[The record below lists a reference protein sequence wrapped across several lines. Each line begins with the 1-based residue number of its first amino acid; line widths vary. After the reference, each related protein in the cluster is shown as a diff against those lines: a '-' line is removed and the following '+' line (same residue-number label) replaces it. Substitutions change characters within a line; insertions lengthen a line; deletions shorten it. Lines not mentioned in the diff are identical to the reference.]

1 MGWTTLYYTL
11 YHFSQPDVQVQC
23 NPSQNSYV
31 SVCGGLK
38 LTILEIFNLWKLTN
52 TNKSEIFFFPPREPI
67 SPHTTELLLKLIQK
81 ETTTTKNQPI
91 KIDLKNKKK
100 VGRHALPG
108 IMTYFK
114 ATRIKAIQ

>member
-1 MGWTTLYYTL
+1 M
-11 YHFSQPDVQVQC
+11 
-23 NPSQNSYV
+23 
-31 SVCGGLK
+31 
-38 LTILEIFNLWKLTN
+38 
-52 TNKSEIFFFPPREPI
+52 

-91 KIDLKNKKK
+91 NIDLKNKNK

-114 ATRIKAIQ
+114 ATRIKAI